1 LGDREEIR
9 EGVVESSEVALLQQA
24 VASLQRAMSVLVED
38 TAASQVQAA
47 AMEEAA
53 QVQLA
58 AVEAGAEASRVQV
71 QRAMSVLVKEKA
83 AVQDWCRQLQWRR
96 KPRCSWWK

>member
-1 LGDREEIR
+1 MATCTPWILDKG
-9 EGVVESSEVALLQQA
+9 GGL
-24 VASLQRAMSVLVED
+24 ED

-58 AVEAGAEASRVQV
+58 AVEAGAEASQVQV

-83 AVQDWCRQLQWRR
+83 LPAAEVQAAAMAEVGGGSPGAVGGSRGESRGGEEARR
-96 KPRCSWWK
+96 YR